1 MFKIKTEH
9 YVELL
14 TSKTMKLLGS
24 TKGEITKDENC
35 EKVPGLEINKVELIH
50 CNIGNNGY

>member
-14 TSKTMKLLGS
+14 MSKTMKLLGS